1 MALLNDTPRPVVTHS
16 VEDATRRPV
25 TCGNASEASPEPPEW
40 ALWTVIDA
48 PRWHESGGVM
58 SDDEPAPMT
67 RDDVD
72 ALCLALPEVTNA
84 QMGKS
89 TIGATSTTAR

>member
-1 MALLNDTPRPVVTHS
+1 MEPADGASCGIPVR
-16 VEDATRRPV
+16 ARRV
-25 TCGNASEASPEPPEW
+25 WDC
-40 ALWTVIDA
+40 
-48 PRWHESGGVM
+48 GVM